1 MSIIEDSP
9 EHATT
14 IINTK
19 LVEMKVNAFKVMMSS
34 ILIEKQKRNYLI
46 GQMSMNYFLS
56 TLLAWFYWQS
66 YQRVIYSETRREIEY
81 CCEERV
87 ENGKNNEYYSDGA
100 NFNR

>member
-46 GQMSMNYFLS
+46 G
-56 TLLAWFYWQS
+56 
-66 YQRVIYSETRREIEY
+66 
-81 CCEERV
+81 
-87 ENGKNNEYYSDGA
+87 
-100 NFNR
+100 